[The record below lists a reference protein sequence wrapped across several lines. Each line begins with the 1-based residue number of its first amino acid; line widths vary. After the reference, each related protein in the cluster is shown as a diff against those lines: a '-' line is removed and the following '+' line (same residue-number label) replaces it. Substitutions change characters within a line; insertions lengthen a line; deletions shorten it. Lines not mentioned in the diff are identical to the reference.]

1 MAYIFPKLSSIYL
14 EMMRTPKLLKVQI
27 PTHVDPGQ
35 GEDSVNVWED
45 PYYILPIVLILAL
58 LILYVWTRRRK

>member
-1 MAYIFPKLSSIYL
+1 
-14 EMMRTPKLLKVQI
+14 MMPSPFLNVQM

-45 PYYILPIVLILAL
+45 PYYILPIVLLLGL
-58 LILYVWTRRRK
+58 LILYFWSKKKK